1 MVPDLEILLNRLIGE
16 KVDFVLIGGFAAVA
30 HGSSMLTQDID
41 ICCRFSVRNLE
52 KICSAMSDLHPVH
65 RMSLDRRP
73 FRQSD
78 KNLETYKNLYLD
90 TDAGQLDCLSVVTGI
105 GTYDEVEQLSIR
117 ISLPAGSC
125 RILSLEGIIRSKN
138 ALNRPKD
145 ALTVAELRAIQ
156 EKLSKRQ
163 NSGPVEDLEAE
174 RD

>member
-1 MVPDLEILLNRLIGE
+1 
-16 KVDFVLIGGFAAVA
+16 
-30 HGSSMLTQDID
+30 
-41 ICCRFSVRNLE
+41 
-52 KICSAMSDLHPVH
+52 MSDLHPVH